1 MEEEFHN
8 HMRIPW
14 HDYTRKSIGRPITEA
29 SLSEKASIIGRTGIM
44 LLSCGTGAWRVR
56 SSMNTLARELGITCT
71 ADIGLLSIEYTC
83 IDGGNCYTESLCL
96 FNTGVNTSKL
106 YRMELFVNKFSKN
119 CKKMSGDE
127 LHTLLDQIHEIHGF
141 YSPPFLGLAA
151 AVACSAFTFLLGGGP
166 IEMFCAFLGAGA
178 GNFLRA
184 KMNQHHL
191 TLFLCTAASVA
202 LACIVYTIAF
212 MALKSGFHISI
223 HHQAGYIC
231 SMLFIIPGFPFITS
245 GIDLAK
251 LDIRSG
257 IERLTYSAIIVLVAT
272 VFAWIM
278 ALILHLQ
285 PEEFFS
291 LNIGNITHLI
301 LRLIASFCGVF
312 GFSIMFN
319 SSIPMAATTAVI
331 GAIANTLRLELVD
344 FTAIPAAAAAFIGA
358 VTAGLLASFIKKYN
372 GYPRISLTVPSIVI
386 MVPGLYLYRAIYN
399 FGIMSLTEAVSWFT
413 SAVMIIIAL
422 PLGLIFARIITD
434 RTFRYCT

>member
-1 MEEEFHN
+1 
-8 HMRIPW
+8 
-14 HDYTRKSIGRPITEA
+14 
-29 SLSEKASIIGRTGIM
+29 M

-251 LDIRSG
+251 LDMRSG
-257 IERLTYSAIIVLVAT
+257 MERLMYALIIVLVAT
-272 VFAWIM
+272 MSAWIM
-278 ALILHLQ
+278 ALILGLQ
-285 PEEFFS
+285 PVDFLKLDLTQAEWIVF
-291 LNIGNITHLI
+291 
-301 LRLIASFCGVF
+301 RLLASFCGVF

-319 SSIPMAATTAVI
+319 SPTRLAAVAAGI

-344 FTAIPAAAAAFIGA
+344 LTALPPAAAAFVGA
-358 VTAGLLASFIKKYN
+358 LTAGLLATMIKN
-372 GYPRISLTVPSIVI
+372 QVGYPRISVTVPSIVI
-386 MVPGLYLYRAIYN
+386 MVPGLYLYRGFYN
-399 FGIMSLTEAVSWFT
+399 LGTMNLSTSASWF
-413 SAVMIIIAL
+413 AAAILIVAAL
-422 PLGLIFARIITD
+422 PLGLIFARILTD
-434 RTFRYCT
+434 KTFRYCT